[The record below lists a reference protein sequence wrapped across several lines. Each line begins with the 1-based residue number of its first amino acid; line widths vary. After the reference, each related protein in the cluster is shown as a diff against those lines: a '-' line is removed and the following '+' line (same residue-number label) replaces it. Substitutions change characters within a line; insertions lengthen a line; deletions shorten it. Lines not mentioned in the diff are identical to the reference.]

1 MRTAKKTAT
10 EALPVSES
18 HLNEVL
24 RNFKKYQTI
33 KDQSKPSTE
42 RSNLASQIFE
52 YLSGQLMQG
61 VLQPGQRL
69 KIREL
74 AKYMGTSETPV
85 REALIQLVRDRALE
99 MKEGYFI
106 RVRRLG
112 LAEYLEIRNIRLALE
127 PLAAAQATIRL
138 DSIALKQLTET
149 HKRLI
154 LAEKKHDYK
163 IALQCNF
170 DFHFGIYRASGM
182 PQLTELLERLWVQVG
197 PMMNFLYPHG
207 HPQYDGPHQ
216 HVQVLKALKAKDT
229 QAVRQAISA
238 DLIEGGRNFV
248 SVLEEIDRRPE
259 RADELLAIR
268 NAALVAS
275 SSNSLIN
282 TISIRP
288 DPSGHCECKHS

>member
-1 MRTAKKTAT
+1 MRTTKKTASKVP
-10 EALPVSES
+10 PVAES
-18 HLNEVL
+18 NLNEVL
-24 RNFKKYQTI
+24 KKFKKYQAI
-33 KDQSKPSTE
+33 KEQSNEATE

-52 YLSGQLMQG
+52 YLSSQLMQG

-74 AKYMGTSETPV
+74 AKFMGTSETPV

-106 RVRRLG
+106 RVRRLR

-127 PLAAAQATIRL
+127 PLAAAQAAIRL
-138 DSIALKQLTET
+138 DSVALKQLTEI
-149 HKRLI
+149 HKQLV

-163 IALQCNF
+163 TALQCNF

-182 PQLTELLERLWVQVG
+182 PQLTELLERLWVQIG

-216 HVQVLKALKAKDT
+216 HVQVLKALKSKDT
-229 QAVRQAISA
+229 SAVRHAISA

-259 RADELLAIR
+259 RAEELLAIR
-268 NAALVAS
+268 NAALVS
-275 SSNSLIN
+275 SLS
-282 TISIRP
+282 
-288 DPSGHCECKHS
+288 D

>member
-1 MRTAKKTAT
+1 
-10 EALPVSES
+10 
-18 HLNEVL
+18 
-24 RNFKKYQTI
+24 
-33 KDQSKPSTE
+33 
-42 RSNLASQIFE
+42 
-52 YLSGQLMQG
+52 MQG

-74 AKYMGTSETPV
+74 AKFMGTSETPV

-106 RVRRLG
+106 RVRRLR

-127 PLAAAQATIRL
+127 PLAAAQAAIRL
-138 DSIALKQLTET
+138 DSIALKQLTEI
-149 HKRLI
+149 HKLLI
-154 LAEKKHDYK
+154 LAEKNHDYK
-163 IALQCNF
+163 TALQCNF

-182 PQLTELLERLWVQVG
+182 PQLTELLERLWVQIG

-216 HVQVLKALKAKDT
+216 HVQVLKALKSKDT
-229 QAVRQAISA
+229 SAVRHAISA

-259 RADELLAIR
+259 RAEELLAIR
-268 NAALVAS
+268 NAALVS
-275 SSNSLIN
+275 SLS
-282 TISIRP
+282 
-288 DPSGHCECKHS
+288 D

>member
-1 MRTAKKTAT
+1 MRTTKKTASKVP
-10 EALPVSES
+10 PVAES
-18 HLNEVL
+18 NLNEVL
-24 RNFKKYQTI
+24 KKFKEYQAI
-33 KDQSKPSTE
+33 NEQSKEATE
-42 RSNLASQIFE
+42 RSNLASQIFK
-52 YLSGQLMQG
+52 YLSSQLMQG

-74 AKYMGTSETPV
+74 AKFMGTSETPV

-106 RVRRLG
+106 RVRRLR

-127 PLAAAQATIRL
+127 PLAAAQAAIRL
-138 DSIALKQLTET
+138 DSVALKQLTEI
-149 HKRLI
+149 HKQLV

-163 IALQCNF
+163 TALQCNF

-182 PQLTELLERLWVQVG
+182 PQLTELLERLWVQIG

-216 HVQVLKALKAKDT
+216 HVQVLKALKSKDT
-229 QAVRQAISA
+229 SAVRHAISA

-259 RADELLAIR
+259 RAEELLAIR
-268 NAALVAS
+268 NAALVS
-275 SSNSLIN
+275 SLS
-282 TISIRP
+282 
-288 DPSGHCECKHS
+288 D

>member
-1 MRTAKKTAT
+1 MRTTKKTASKVP
-10 EALPVSES
+10 PVAES
-18 HLNEVL
+18 NLNEVL
-24 RNFKKYQTI
+24 KKFKEYQAI
-33 KDQSKPSTE
+33 NEQSKEATE
-42 RSNLASQIFE
+42 RSNLASQIFK
-52 YLSGQLMQG
+52 YLSSQLMQG

-74 AKYMGTSETPV
+74 AKFMGTSETPV

-106 RVRRLG
+106 RVRRLR

-127 PLAAAQATIRL
+127 PLAAAQAAIRL
-138 DSIALKQLTET
+138 DSVALKQLTEI
-149 HKRLI
+149 HKQLV

-163 IALQCNF
+163 TALQCNF

-182 PQLTELLERLWVQVG
+182 PQLTELLERLWVQIG

-229 QAVRQAISA
+229 SAVRHAISA

-259 RADELLAIR
+259 RAEELLAIR
-268 NAALVAS
+268 NAALVS
-275 SSNSLIN
+275 SLS
-282 TISIRP
+282 
-288 DPSGHCECKHS
+288 D

>member
-1 MRTAKKTAT
+1 MSTIKKIAG
-10 EALPVSES
+10 AVPQGSES
-18 HLNEVL
+18 LLIEVL
-24 RNFKKYQTI
+24 KNFKKYQAI
-33 KDQSKPSTE
+33 KEQSKEDTE
-42 RSNLASQIFE
+42 RRNLASQIFK
-52 YLSGQLMQG
+52 YLSVQLMQA

-127 PLAAAQATIRL
+127 PLAAAQATLRL
-138 DSIALKQLTET
+138 DSVALKQLTET
-149 HKRLI
+149 HKQLV

-163 IALQCNF
+163 TALQCNF

-229 QAVRQAISA
+229 NAVRQAVSA

-259 RADELLAIR
+259 RAEELLAIR
-268 NAALVAS
+268 NAAFVAS
-275 SSNSLIN
+275 S
-282 TISIRP
+282 TT
-288 DPSGHCECKHS
+288 

>member
-1 MRTAKKTAT
+1 MRTTKKTASKVP
-10 EALPVSES
+10 PVAES
-18 HLNEVL
+18 NLNEVL
-24 RNFKKYQTI
+24 KKFKKYQAI
-33 KDQSKPSTE
+33 KEQSNEATE
-42 RSNLASQIFE
+42 RSNLASQIFK
-52 YLSGQLMQG
+52 YLSSQLMQG

-74 AKYMGTSETPV
+74 AKFMGTSETPV

-106 RVRRLG
+106 RVRRLR

-127 PLAAAQATIRL
+127 PLAAAQAAIRL
-138 DSIALKQLTET
+138 DSVALKQLTEI
-149 HKRLI
+149 HKQLV

-163 IALQCNF
+163 TALQCNF

-182 PQLTELLERLWVQVG
+182 PQLTELLERLWVQIG

-216 HVQVLKALKAKDT
+216 HVQVLKALKSKDT
-229 QAVRQAISA
+229 SAVRHAISA

-259 RADELLAIR
+259 RAEELLAIR
-268 NAALVAS
+268 NAALVS
-275 SSNSLIN
+275 SLS
-282 TISIRP
+282 
-288 DPSGHCECKHS
+288 D

>member
-1 MRTAKKTAT
+1 MRTTKKTASKVP
-10 EALPVSES
+10 PVAES
-18 HLNEVL
+18 NLNEVL
-24 RNFKKYQTI
+24 KKFKKYQAI
-33 KDQSKPSTE
+33 KEQSNEATE

-52 YLSGQLMQG
+52 YLSSQLMQG

-74 AKYMGTSETPV
+74 AKFMGTSETPV

-106 RVRRLG
+106 RVRRLR

-127 PLAAAQATIRL
+127 PLAAAQAAIRL
-138 DSIALKQLTET
+138 DSVALKQLTEI
-149 HKRLI
+149 HKQLV

-163 IALQCNF
+163 TALQCNF

-182 PQLTELLERLWVQVG
+182 PQLTELLERLWVQIG

-216 HVQVLKALKAKDT
+216 HVQVLKALKSKDSS
-229 QAVRQAISA
+229 AVRHAISA

-259 RADELLAIR
+259 RAEELLAIR
-268 NAALVAS
+268 NAALVS
-275 SSNSLIN
+275 SLS
-282 TISIRP
+282 
-288 DPSGHCECKHS
+288 D

>member
-1 MRTAKKTAT
+1 V
-10 EALPVSES
+10 LPVAES
-18 HLNEVL
+18 NLNEVL
-24 RNFKKYQTI
+24 KKFKKYQAI
-33 KDQSKPSTE
+33 KEQSNEATE

-52 YLSGQLMQG
+52 YLSSQLMQG

-74 AKYMGTSETPV
+74 AKFMGTSETPV

-106 RVRRLG
+106 RVRRLR

-127 PLAAAQATIRL
+127 PLAAAQAAIRL
-138 DSIALKQLTET
+138 DSVALKQLTEI
-149 HKRLI
+149 HKQLV

-163 IALQCNF
+163 TALQCNF

-182 PQLTELLERLWVQVG
+182 PQLTELLERLWVQIG

-216 HVQVLKALKAKDT
+216 HVQVLKALKSKDT
-229 QAVRQAISA
+229 SAVRHAISA

-259 RADELLAIR
+259 RAEELLAIR
-268 NAALVAS
+268 NAALVS
-275 SSNSLIN
+275 SLS
-282 TISIRP
+282 
-288 DPSGHCECKHS
+288 D

>member
-1 MRTAKKTAT
+1 MRTTKKTASKVP
-10 EALPVSES
+10 PVAES
-18 HLNEVL
+18 NLNEVL
-24 RNFKKYQTI
+24 KKFKKYQAI
-33 KDQSKPSTE
+33 KEQSNEATE

-52 YLSGQLMQG
+52 YLSSQLMQG

-74 AKYMGTSETPV
+74 AKFMGTSETPV

-106 RVRRLG
+106 RVRRLR

-127 PLAAAQATIRL
+127 PLAAAQAAIRL
-138 DSIALKQLTET
+138 DSVALKQLTEI
-149 HKRLI
+149 HKQLV

-163 IALQCNF
+163 TALQCNF

-182 PQLTELLERLWVQVG
+182 PQLTELLERLWVQIG

-229 QAVRQAISA
+229 SAVRQAISS

-259 RADELLAIR
+259 RAEELLAIR
-268 NAALVAS
+268 NAALVS
-275 SSNSLIN
+275 SLS
-282 TISIRP
+282 
-288 DPSGHCECKHS
+288 D

>member
-1 MRTAKKTAT
+1 MRTTKKTASKV
-10 EALPVSES
+10 LPVAES
-18 HLNEVL
+18 NLNEVL
-24 RNFKKYQTI
+24 KKFKKYQAI
-33 KDQSKPSTE
+33 KEQSNEATE

-52 YLSGQLMQG
+52 YLSSQLMQG

-74 AKYMGTSETPV
+74 AKFMGTSETPV

-106 RVRRLG
+106 RVRRLR

-127 PLAAAQATIRL
+127 PLAAAQAAIRL
-138 DSIALKQLTET
+138 DSVALKKLTEI
-149 HKRLI
+149 HKQLI
-154 LAEKKHDYK
+154 LAEKNHDYK
-163 IALQCNF
+163 TALQCNF

-182 PQLTELLERLWVQVG
+182 PQLTELLERLWVQIG

-229 QAVRQAISA
+229 NALRQAISA

-259 RADELLAIR
+259 RAEELLAIR
-268 NAALVAS
+268 NAALVG
-275 SSNSLIN
+275 SL
-282 TISIRP
+282 S
-288 DPSGHCECKHS
+288 D

>member
-1 MRTAKKTAT
+1 MSTTKKTASKVPQVA
-10 EALPVSES
+10 ELN
-18 HLNEVL
+18 LNEVL
-24 RNFKKYQTI
+24 KKFKKYQAI
-33 KDQSKPSTE
+33 KEQSNEATE

-52 YLSGQLMQG
+52 YLSSQLMQG

-74 AKYMGTSETPV
+74 AKLMGTSETPV

-106 RVRRLG
+106 RVRRLR

-127 PLAAAQATIRL
+127 PLAAAQAAIRL
-138 DSIALKQLTET
+138 DSVALKHLTEI
-149 HKRLI
+149 HKQLI
-154 LAEKKHDYK
+154 LAEKTHDYK
-163 IALQCNF
+163 TALQCNF

-182 PQLTELLERLWVQVG
+182 PQLTELLERLWVQIG

-229 QAVRQAISA
+229 SAVRQAISA

-259 RADELLAIR
+259 RAEELLAIR
-268 NAALVAS
+268 NAALVG
-275 SSNSLIN
+275 SL
-282 TISIRP
+282 S
-288 DPSGHCECKHS
+288 D

>member
-1 MRTAKKTAT
+1 
-10 EALPVSES
+10 
-18 HLNEVL
+18 
-24 RNFKKYQTI
+24 
-33 KDQSKPSTE
+33 
-42 RSNLASQIFE
+42 
-52 YLSGQLMQG
+52 MQA

-127 PLAAAQATIRL
+127 PLAAAQATLRL
-138 DSIALKQLTET
+138 DSVALKQLTET
-149 HKRLI
+149 HKQLV

-163 IALQCNF
+163 TALQCNF

-229 QAVRQAISA
+229 NAVRQAVSA

-259 RADELLAIR
+259 RAEELLAIR
-268 NAALVAS
+268 NAAFVAS
-275 SSNSLIN
+275 S
-282 TISIRP
+282 TT
-288 DPSGHCECKHS
+288 

>member
-127 PLAAAQATIRL
+127 PLAAAQAAIRL
-138 DSIALKQLTET
+138 DSVALKQLTEI
-149 HKRLI
+149 HKQLV

-163 IALQCNF
+163 TALQCNF

-182 PQLTELLERLWVQVG
+182 PQLTELLERLWVQIG

-229 QAVRQAISA
+229 SAVRQAISS

-259 RADELLAIR
+259 RAEELLAIR
-268 NAALVAS
+268 NAALVS
-275 SSNSLIN
+275 SLS
-282 TISIRP
+282 
-288 DPSGHCECKHS
+288 D

>member
-1 MRTAKKTAT
+1 MSTIKKIAG
-10 EALPVSES
+10 AVPQGSES
-18 HLNEVL
+18 LLIEVL
-24 RNFKKYQTI
+24 KNFKKYQAI
-33 KDQSKPSTE
+33 KEQSKEDTE
-42 RSNLASQIFE
+42 RSNLASQIFK
-52 YLSGQLMQG
+52 YLSVQLMQA

-127 PLAAAQATIRL
+127 PLAAAQATLRL
-138 DSIALKQLTET
+138 DSVALKQLTET
-149 HKRLI
+149 HKQLV

-163 IALQCNF
+163 TALQCNF

-229 QAVRQAISA
+229 NAVRQAVSA

-259 RADELLAIR
+259 RAEELLAIR
-268 NAALVAS
+268 NAAFVAS
-275 SSNSLIN
+275 S
-282 TISIRP
+282 TT
-288 DPSGHCECKHS
+288 

>member
-1 MRTAKKTAT
+1 MRTTKKTASKVP
-10 EALPVSES
+10 PVAES
-18 HLNEVL
+18 NLNEVL
-24 RNFKKYQTI
+24 KKFKKYQAI
-33 KDQSKPSTE
+33 KEQSNEATE

-52 YLSGQLMQG
+52 YLSSQLMQG

-74 AKYMGTSETPV
+74 AKFMGTSETPV

-106 RVRRLG
+106 RVRRLR

-127 PLAAAQATIRL
+127 PLAAAQAAIRL
-138 DSIALKQLTET
+138 DSVALKQLTEI
-149 HKRLI
+149 HKQLV

-163 IALQCNF
+163 TALQCNF

-182 PQLTELLERLWVQVG
+182 PQLTELLERLWVQIG

-229 QAVRQAISA
+229 SAVRQAISS

-259 RADELLAIR
+259 RAEELLAIR
-268 NAALVAS
+268 NAALVG
-275 SSNSLIN
+275 SL
-282 TISIRP
+282 S
-288 DPSGHCECKHS
+288 D

>member
-1 MRTAKKTAT
+1 MSTIKKIAG
-10 EALPVSES
+10 AVPQGSES
-18 HLNEVL
+18 LLIEVL
-24 RNFKKYQTI
+24 QNFKKYQAI
-33 KDQSKPSTE
+33 KAQSKEDTE

-52 YLSGQLMQG
+52 YLSVQLMQA

-127 PLAAAQATIRL
+127 PLAAAQATLRL
-138 DSIALKQLTET
+138 DSVALKQLTET
-149 HKRLI
+149 HKQLV

-163 IALQCNF
+163 TALQCNF

-229 QAVRQAISA
+229 NAVRQAVSA

-259 RADELLAIR
+259 RAEELLAIR
-268 NAALVAS
+268 NAAFVAS
-275 SSNSLIN
+275 S
-282 TISIRP
+282 TT
-288 DPSGHCECKHS
+288 

>member
-1 MRTAKKTAT
+1 MRATKKTASKVP
-10 EALPVSES
+10 PVAES
-18 HLNEVL
+18 NLNEVL
-24 RNFKKYQTI
+24 KKFKKYQAI
-33 KDQSKPSTE
+33 KEQSNEATE

-52 YLSGQLMQG
+52 YLSSQLMQG

-74 AKYMGTSETPV
+74 AKFMGTSETPV

-106 RVRRLG
+106 RVRRLR

-127 PLAAAQATIRL
+127 PLAAAQAAIRL
-138 DSIALKQLTET
+138 DSVALKQLTEI
-149 HKRLI
+149 HKQLV

-163 IALQCNF
+163 TALQCNF

-182 PQLTELLERLWVQVG
+182 PQLTELLERLWVQIG

-216 HVQVLKALKAKDT
+216 HVQVLKALKSKDT
-229 QAVRQAISA
+229 SAVRQAISA

-259 RADELLAIR
+259 RAEELLAIR
-268 NAALVAS
+268 NAALVG
-275 SSNSLIN
+275 SL
-282 TISIRP
+282 S
-288 DPSGHCECKHS
+288 D